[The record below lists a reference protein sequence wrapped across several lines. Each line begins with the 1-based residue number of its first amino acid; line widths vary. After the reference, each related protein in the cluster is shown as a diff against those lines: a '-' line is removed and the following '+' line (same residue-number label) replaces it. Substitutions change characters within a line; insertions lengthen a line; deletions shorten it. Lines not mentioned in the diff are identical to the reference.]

1 MSPVV
6 FTNSGGNVKFN
17 RAELGRNEEKNITV
31 QSLVQLAEDFPL
43 QIFSASTITSITI
56 RLACK
61 FSPVTINSEIMDMV
75 LRRVVPRVMKL
86 AKTNT
91 AVRYI
96 GPNNYIIRKR
106 KTIELSMSMPW
117 RHIKHSFTH

>member
-1 MSPVV
+1 MSAVV

-17 RAELGRNEEKNITV
+17 RGELGGTEEKNIKG

-43 QIFSASTITSITI
+43 EIFSASTIMSITI

-75 LRRVVPRVMKL
+75 LRRAVP
-86 AKTNT
+86 
-91 AVRYI
+91 
-96 GPNNYIIRKR
+96 
-106 KTIELSMSMPW
+106 
-117 RHIKHSFTH
+117 